1 MIRKI
6 TFIIAVSITITTL
19 AACNSNSQERT
30 IIKDG
35 DKTITIVEPESTTG
49 TVELRVE
56 KIEEYKDIRAL
67 DWQDEDKLLIS
78 KKNTNVDKVSS
89 EGEEFYPNNLYIFDT
104 NTKEYK
110 ILKEESANQ
119 LFAEFSPDKKHIFY
133 KSNYEETARGYIMNS
148 QGENSV
154 SITGDN
160 TMHVMA
166 GKWID
171 NERVI
176 YPDFSSSIFEGDVSG
191 KIVEIVKLGSKSV
204 NDVFRNGNELCYL
217 TSDLELKKYNFV
229 SKETSTL
236 DENVFQIYPS
246 RDQKRLVY
254 VKFAKNEK
262 VELIL
267 MDMDFNKRI
276 LAEGMSTSKVAWN
289 HDNTRVVFS
298 IKKEDSTE
306 NGIYLSDLKAGTTSR
321 IALFDEVV
329 GFSWSPSGKKISVC
343 RLDQDYNFW
352 SNVIILSN

>member
-1 MIRKI
+1 MIRKVKI
-6 TFIIAVSITITTL
+6 IIAIAITITTL
-19 AACNSNSQERT
+19 AACNPDSQERT
-30 IIKDG
+30 IIKDD
-35 DKTITIVEPESTTG
+35 DKTITIIEPENTSGTG
-49 TVELRVE
+49 ELKVE
-56 KIEEYKDIRAL
+56 KIEEYKEIRAL
-67 DWQDEDKLLIS
+67 DWQDEDRLLIS
-78 KKNTNVDKVSS
+78 KKNTNVNKISS

-110 ILKEESANQ
+110 ILKEENANQ

-133 KSNYEETARGYIMNS
+133 KSNYEETARGYIMS
-148 QGENSV
+148 AQGGNSV

-166 GKWID
+166 GKWSD

-176 YPDFSSSIFEGDVSG
+176 YPDFGSGIYEGDVSG
-191 KIVEIVKLGSKSV
+191 KVVEIVKLGSISV
-204 NDVFRNGNELCYL
+204 NDVFRDGDELYYL
-217 TSDLELKKYNFV
+217 TSDLELKKYNLV
-229 SKETSTL
+229 SKENTTL
-236 DENVFQIYPS
+236 DQNVFQIYPS
-246 RDQKRLVY
+246 RDQKRLAY
-254 VKFAKNEK
+254 VKISKGEK
-262 VELIL
+262 VELVL

-276 LAEGMSTSKVAWN
+276 LAEGMSVSKVAWN

-321 IALFDEVV
+321 IALYDEVI